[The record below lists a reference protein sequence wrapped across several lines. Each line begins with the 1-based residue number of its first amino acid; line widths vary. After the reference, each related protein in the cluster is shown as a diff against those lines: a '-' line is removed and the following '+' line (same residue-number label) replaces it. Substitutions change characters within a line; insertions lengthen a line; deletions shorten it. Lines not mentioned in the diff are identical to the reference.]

1 MSWSIFPGNWSIRAE
16 SDNAA
21 ERRKNAE
28 LAKSTQQ
35 VLSNLSSTYEEPKRD
50 RRGRFLS
57 KEMVAKSETTRLD
70 IDSAERYNEAL
81 KARMSGE
88 SVSEDEDSYIGE
100 DLREVGLN
108 EGLSEEDIE
117 SNEEAETLLGS
128 ITNISNIA
136 KESLRRLNDCG
147 EESIPKELVV
157 RILEQLATYN
167 ERVESRIKAIAPANL
182 LNAFVG
188 DEAVGMRFMDISNAK
203 LLLVQ
208 IPEDLYLRD
217 GYNSVMEM
225 METMKQNGVVVV
237 AIPETCNLMTITEE
251 DLMKMDLLKVNLS
264 END

>member
-1 MSWSIFPGNWSIRAE
+1 MSWSIFPSNWSVSAE
-16 SDNAA
+16 SEQAA
-21 ERRKNAE
+21 ERRKNAA
-28 LAKSTQQ
+28 LARSTQQ
-35 VLSNLSSTYEEPKRD
+35 VLDNLASTYEEPKRD

-57 KEMVAKSETTRLD
+57 KVMAAKSETTRLD
-70 IDSAERYNEAL
+70 IDSVERYNEAL
-81 KARMSGE
+81 KARMSGKP
-88 SVSEDEDSYIGE
+88 VSEEDSYIGE

-108 EGLSEEDIE
+108 EGLSEEEIE
-117 SNEEAETLLGS
+117 SNEDAETLLGS

-147 EESIPKELVV
+147 EENIPKELVV

-264 END
+264 DE